1 MSNPLRSKTGEFQPA
16 TGVKVYPSSTMP
28 VRGLLSQI
36 PPESAA
42 ASKGSSVAASGG
54 SRPAQSSSR
63 GIVLRL

>member
-1 MSNPLRSKTGEFQPA
+1 
-16 TGVKVYPSSTMP
+16 MP